1 MEPSRPHHDAHRPQR
16 ETAVRLR
23 SGSAGGLARVGTTTV
38 LLLLHLSYCCEAF
51 LMNQRLL
58 LPLCQRVESPPRA
71 ASGVRKASSE
81 HEDLPGDPRRHDSR
95 RPMSRRNLLENAKR
109 TALGIGLAGPM
120 QGTGLRRAS
129 AVRTVGAVAAG
140 SWGLGLGREG
150 VRSAEAFGGPSRPLS
165 RCLVNAVNAREF
177 CRRLEAD
184 LATGRNEQE
193 CRGMVKG
200 VLRGLSLQE
209 SIKDAVLYLPR
220 GKRQAAGD
228 AGQSAVEY
236 LASVVEFDAW
246 DKLDKDWTSN
256 VALRN
261 MTPEN
266 VLFVRMALDASGSA
280 MDTFLRQFDS
290 ADVDSARELYRL
302 YFLPA
307 EEIEQPTGT

>member
-1 MEPSRPHHDAHRPQR
+1 MEPSRPYHDDHRPQR

-23 SGSAGGLARVGTTTV
+23 SRSAGGFARVGTTTV
-38 LLLLHLSYCCEAF
+38 LLLLHLSYCCEAL

-58 LPLCQRVESPPRA
+58 LSLCQGVESPPRA
-71 ASGVRKASSE
+71 ASGVRTASSE
-81 HEDLPGDPRRHDSR
+81 DEDLPGDPRRHDSR
-95 RPMSRRNLLENAKR
+95 RPISRRNLLENAKG

-120 QGTGLRRAS
+120 RGTALRRAS

-150 VRSAEAFGGPSRPLS
+150 VRPAEAFGGPSRPLS

-184 LATGRNEQE
+184 LAAGRNEQE

-200 VLRGLSLQE
+200 VLRSLSLQE

-280 MDTFLRQFDS
+280 LDTFLRQFDS
-290 ADVDSARELYRL
+290 ADVVSARELYRL

-307 EEIEQPTGT
+307 EEREQPMGT